1 MYIINDSY
9 FQSNSRAIPNLDEA
23 DSKNFANLELL
34 IDENCRLLLRMFLTK
49 AEITELESYL
59 IDGIFP
65 VVTTGIP
72 QKWIDLVNGKGN
84 WKGLVYSLGTAK
96 QSLLADYVYYFFL
109 VDEVSYMAG
118 VGDVKALT
126 KGAMGVNPT
135 QRIVRIWNEFV
146 REYQGANDYFYS
158 LNRGLLGFLD
168 DEFENDSLL
177 KFIYDNPI
185 YLNRNPKIFEF
196 QNQIGI

>member
-1 MYIINDSY
+1 
-9 FQSNSRAIPNLDEA
+9 LDEA
-23 DSKNFANLELL
+23 DSKTFANLELL

-49 AEITELESYL
+49 NEITELETYL
-59 IDGIFP
+59 VNGIFP

-96 QSLLADYVYYFFL
+96 QSLLANYVYYFFL

-118 VGDVKALT
+118 VGDVKALP
-126 KGAMGVNPT
+126 KGATGVNPT
-135 QRIVRIWNEFV
+135 QRIVRVWNEFV
-146 REYQGANDYFYS
+146 REYQGVNDYFYHS
-158 LNRGLLGFLD
+158 YTTVFDFNN
-168 DEFENDSLL
+168 EFENDSLL

>member
-9 FQSNSRAIPNLDEA
+9 FQPNSRAIPNLDEA
-23 DSKNFANLELL
+23 DSKTFANLELL
-34 IDENCRLLLRMFLTK
+34 IDENCRLLLLMFLTK
-49 AEITELESYL
+49 AEITELETYL
-59 IDGIFP
+59 VAGIFP
-65 VVTTGIP
+65 TDTTGIP

-118 VGDVKALT
+118 VGDVKAFP
-126 KGAMGVNPT
+126 KGATGVNPT
-135 QRIVRIWNEFV
+135 QRIVRVWNEFV
-146 REYQGANDYFYS
+146 REYQGANDYFYHS
-158 LNRGLLGFLD
+158 YTTVFDFND
-168 DEFENDSLL
+168 QFENDSLL

>member
-9 FQSNSRAIPNLDEA
+9 FQSKSRAIPNLDEA
-23 DSKNFANLELL
+23 DSKTFANLELL
-34 IDENCRLLLRMFLTK
+34 IDENCRLFLRMFLTK

-59 IDGIFP
+59 VNGIFP
-65 VVTTGIP
+65 VVTTEIP

-84 WKGLVYSLGTAK
+84 WKGLVYSLGTSK
-96 QSLLADYVYYFFL
+96 QSLLADYVYYHFL

-118 VGDVKALT
+118 VGDVKALP
-126 KGAMGVNPT
+126 KGATGVNPT
-135 QRIVRIWNEFV
+135 QRIVRVWNEFV
-146 REYQGANDYFYS
+146 REYQGANDYVYHSYTTVFDF
-158 LNRGLLGFLD
+158 N
-168 DEFENDSLL
+168 DELRDHSLL

-196 QNQIGI
+196 KNQIGI

>member
-9 FQSNSRAIPNLDEA
+9 FQSTSRAIPNLHEA
-23 DSKNFANLELL
+23 DSKTFANLELL
-34 IDENCRLLLRMFLTK
+34 IDENCRLLLRMFLTN
-49 AEITELESYL
+49 AEITELETYL
-59 IDGIFP
+59 VNGIFP

-72 QKWIDLVNGKGN
+72 QKWIDLINGKGN
-84 WKGLVYSLGTAK
+84 WKGLIYSLGTAK

-118 VGDVKALT
+118 VGDVKALP
-126 KGAMGVNPT
+126 KGATGVNPT
-135 QRIVRIWNEFV
+135 QRIVRVWNEFV
-146 REYQGANDYFYS
+146 REYQGTNDYFHS
-158 LNRGLLGFLD
+158 LNRELLGFLD

-196 QNQIGI
+196 KNQIGI